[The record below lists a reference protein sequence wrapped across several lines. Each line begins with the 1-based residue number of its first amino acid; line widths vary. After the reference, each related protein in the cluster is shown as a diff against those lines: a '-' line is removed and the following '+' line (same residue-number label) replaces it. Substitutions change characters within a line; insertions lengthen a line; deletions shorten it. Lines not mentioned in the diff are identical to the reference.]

1 MNDVGDVDSPV
12 NETRVDPYFN
22 SVERK
27 NDKSFR
33 PIKSLGYKLK
43 RRQDSPKV
51 YDLNACIYIW
61 KRQALLKYDT
71 LYIKKNSIYVMP
83 NNRGFDVDDEIDF
96 KIVNYFL
103 KNELYK

>member
-1 MNDVGDVDSPV
+1 MG
-12 NETRVDPYFN
+12 T
-22 SVERK
+22 
-27 NDKSFR
+27 
-33 PIKSLGYKLK
+33 KLK

-83 NNRGFDVDDEIDF
+83 DNRGFDIDDEIDF